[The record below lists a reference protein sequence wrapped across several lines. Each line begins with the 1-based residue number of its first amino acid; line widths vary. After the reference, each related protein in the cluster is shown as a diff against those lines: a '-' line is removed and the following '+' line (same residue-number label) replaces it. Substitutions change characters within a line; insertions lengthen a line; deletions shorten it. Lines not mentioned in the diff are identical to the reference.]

1 MGLLTGT
8 LYYHEPV
15 RESVIGIASTHSMT
29 GAAHDVVE
37 DCLLYTSDAA
47 DE

>member
-1 MGLLTGT
+1 MPKLLRA
-8 LYYHEPV
+8 YMPR
-15 RESVIGIASTHSMT
+15 REAENLVE
-29 GAAHDVVE
+29 VVE